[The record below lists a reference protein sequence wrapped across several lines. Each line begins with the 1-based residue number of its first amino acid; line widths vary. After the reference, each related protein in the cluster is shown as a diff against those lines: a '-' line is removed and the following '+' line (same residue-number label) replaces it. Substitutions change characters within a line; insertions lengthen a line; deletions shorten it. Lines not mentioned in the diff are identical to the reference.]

1 MSSGYPNGHAHQDYY
16 NNMNNNNNNIINGR
30 SMSTY
35 RSPLAGILN
44 DRRQDLIGKRSLAEF
59 QHQQHQQQQL
69 LLQQQASFYLRN
81 VKPRS
86 YSHNLAD
93 FSISPTTSGLSNVS
107 RYGVPVMQNYNN
119 NLGMMGNNIYQ
130 NTLRAGGYSLP
141 APVKQQQQV
150 LVANNGNN
158 NNNNHMMK
166 QLQELE
172 KQLLLDDEDVENDV
186 SGVTNSEWSEM
197 MSPPAI
203 LTKAEN
209 ILSPSPTSSSSS
221 SCASTSASP
230 AAPVNITQ
238 LLTEAAGAVTDG
250 KQDVASE
257 ILTRVSQ
264 YSNARGTPEQR
275 LCFYITTA
283 LKTRMSVNAPKT
295 TSDLYGKDHILSA
308 QLLYDKSPCFKLGF
322 IAANNAIL
330 EAGKKVHVLDFDIG
344 DGVQYVYLLNEIAAA
359 REAREARGDD
369 IQTPFTLKLTTM
381 ADFGNGGVERLKLVG
396 DELKALAN
404 KLGVTF
410 WYNVLNL
417 KLSEIDTTSLAVEN
431 DEILVVNFAFKL
443 FRLPDESVT
452 TENLRDEVLR
462 RVKGLSPALVTVVE
476 QELNGNTASFET
488 RVSQACGYYLA
499 LLESL
504 DATIGRD
511 HSERVK
517 IDEGLSRKIMN
528 SVACEGRD
536 RVERC
541 EVFGKWRVRMSMA
554 GFKPKAM
561 SQLGDKV
568 NSVTRGNPGFTVK
581 EEGGGISLGWM
592 GRTLTVASAWH

>member
-1 MSSGYPNGHAHQDYY
+1 
-16 NNMNNNNNNIINGR
+16 
-30 SMSTY
+30 
-35 RSPLAGILN
+35 
-44 DRRQDLIGKRSLAEF
+44 
-59 QHQQHQQQQL
+59 
-69 LLQQQASFYLRN
+69 
-81 VKPRS
+81 
-86 YSHNLAD
+86 
-93 FSISPTTSGLSNVS
+93 
-107 RYGVPVMQNYNN
+107 
-119 NLGMMGNNIYQ
+119 
-130 NTLRAGGYSLP
+130 
-141 APVKQQQQV
+141 
-150 LVANNGNN
+150 
-158 NNNNHMMK
+158 MMK

-197 MSPPAI
+197 MSPPVI

-250 KQDVASE
+250 KQDIASE

-283 LKTRMSVNAPKT
+283 LKTRMSVNEPKT
-295 TSDLYGKDHILSA
+295 TSDLYAKDHILST

-359 REAREARGDD
+359 REARGDD

-396 DELKALAN
+396 EGLKELAN

-410 WYNVLNL
+410 SYNVLNL

-431 DEILVVNFAFKL
+431 DEVLVVNFAFKL

-511 HSERVK
+511 HSDRVK

-528 SVACEGRD
+528 SVACEGRE

-568 NSVTRGNPGFTVK
+568 SSVTRGNPGFTVK
-581 EEGGGISLGWM
+581 EEGGGINLGWM

>member
-1 MSSGYPNGHAHQDYY
+1 MSSGYPNGHQDYY
-16 NNMNNNNNNIINGR
+16 NNIINGR

-35 RSPLAGILN
+35 RSPLAGILT
-44 DRRQDLIGKRSLAEF
+44 DQRPDLIGKRSLAEF
-59 QHQQHQQQQL
+59 QHHQQQQM

-81 VKPRS
+81 VKPRP
-86 YSHNLAD
+86 YTHNNLAN
-93 FSISPTTSGLSNVS
+93 FSISPTLSSVSSMTSSSGLSNVS

-119 NLGMMGNNIYQ
+119 NLGVMGDNYQ
-130 NTLRAGGYSLP
+130 NTLRASGYYSLP
-141 APVKQQQQV
+141 ATQS
-150 LVANNGNN
+150 LVTNN
-158 NNNNHMMK
+158 NENNNHMMK

-197 MSPPAI
+197 MGPVI

-209 ILSPSPTSSSSS
+209 ILSPSSSSS

-230 AAPVNITQ
+230 AAPVNINQ
-238 LLTEAAGAVTDG
+238 LLTEAAGAITDG
-250 KQDVASE
+250 KQDTASE
-257 ILTRVSQ
+257 ILTRVSR

-283 LKTRMSVNAPKT
+283 LKSRMNVNEPKT
-295 TSDLYGKDHILSA
+295 TSDLYGKDHILST

-322 IAANNAIL
+322 MAANNAIL
-330 EAGKKVHVLDFDIG
+330 EAGKRIHVLDFDIG
-344 DGVQYVYLLNEIAAA
+344 NGVQYVYLLNEIAAA
-359 REAREARGDD
+359 REARVDD
-369 IQTPFTLKLTTM
+369 IQTPFKLKLTTM
-381 ADFGNGGVERLKLVG
+381 ADFGNGGVERLNLVG
-396 DELKALAN
+396 DNLKSLAN
-404 KLGVTF
+404 KVGVTF
-410 WYNVLNL
+410 SYNVLNL
-417 KLSEIDTTSLAVEN
+417 KLCEIDTTLLAVEN
-431 DEILVVNFAFKL
+431 DEVLVVNFAFKL

-511 HSERVK
+511 HPDRIK
-517 IDEGLSRKIMN
+517 IDEGLSRKIIN

-554 GFKPKAM
+554 GFKPKAP
-561 SQLGDKV
+561 SQLGGNV
-568 NSVTRGNPGFTVK
+568 NSVTRGNSGFVVK
-581 EEGGGISLGWM
+581 EESGGISLGWM

>member
-1 MSSGYPNGHAHQDYY
+1 MNI
-16 NNMNNNNNNIINGR
+16 NNNVNGR

-86 YSHNLAD
+86 YSSNNNLAD
-93 FSISPTTSGLSNVS
+93 FSTSSALLNVP

-119 NLGMMGNNIYQ
+119 NLGMMGNSIYQ
-130 NTLRAGGYSLP
+130 NTLRAGGYSSP
-141 APVKQQQQV
+141 APVLKQPQAPV
-150 LVANNGNN
+150 TNNENN
-158 NNNNHMMK
+158 NNNNMMK
-166 QLQELE
+166 HLQELE

-197 MSPPAI
+197 MSPPVI
-203 LTKAEN
+203 LTKAENN

-230 AAPVNITQ
+230 AGPVNINQ
-238 LLTEAAGAVTDG
+238 LLTEAAGAITDG
-250 KQDVASE
+250 KQDIASE

-275 LCFYITTA
+275 LCFNITTA
-283 LKTRMSVNAPKT
+283 LKTRMSVNEPKT
-295 TSDLYGKDHILSA
+295 TSDLYGKDHILST

-344 DGVQYVYLLNEIAAA
+344 NGVQYVYLLNEIAA
-359 REAREARGDD
+359 AREARGDD

-381 ADFGNGGVERLKLVG
+381 ADFGNGGVERLKLFG
-396 DELKALAN
+396 EGLKELAN

-410 WYNVLNL
+410 SYNVLNL
-417 KLSEIDTTSLAVEN
+417 KLCEVDTTSLAVEN
-431 DEILVVNFAFKL
+431 DEVLVVNFAFKL

-511 HSERVK
+511 HSDRVK

-561 SQLGDKV
+561 SQLGDKA

-592 GRTLTVASAWH
+592 GRTLTVASTWH